1 MREYGIRFLRQPNSH
16 AGSFGLKRIAMVIR
30 CWGSRGSIPVSGKQY
45 VRYGGDTTCLEIRSK
60 DNEIIIVDA
69 GTGIRRLGN
78 KLMKEGLFHYHLVFT
93 HAHWDHVLGMPF
105 FKPIYLPQTKF
116 RVLKCP
122 FPSYVGKIFSRVMG
136 APNFPVSFS
145 DIKSEFIYEKACSMS
160 FEVGSV
166 TIEHIALSHPNT
178 GSGYKFTEDGKS
190 FVFLTDNELELVHP
204 GGLPYSCYA
213 EFCKGADLLFHD
225 AEYMPHEYDMVRGWG
240 HSTYTKAIE
249 MAIEAGVKR
258 LGMFHLNQDRTDR
271 EVDKMVKL
279 ARKMIAEQGA
289 DLECFA
295 VGADAEFR
303 V

>member
-1 MREYGIRFLRQPNSH
+1 MY
-16 AGSFGLKRIAMVIR
+16 IR

-45 VRYGGDTTCLEIRSK
+45 VRYGGDTTCLEIRTQS
-60 DNEIIIVDA
+60 DDIIIVDA

-78 KLMKEGLFHYHLVFT
+78 KLMKEGRFQYHLVFT

-105 FKPIYLPQTKF
+105 FKPIYLPQTQF

-145 DIKSEFIYEKACSMS
+145 DVKSEFIYEKACSLS

-166 TIEHIALSHPNT
+166 TIEHITLSHPNT
-178 GSGYKFTEDGKS
+178 GSGYRFTENGKS

-204 GGLPYSCYA
+204 GGLPYQSYM

-225 AEYMPHEYDMVRGWG
+225 AEYTPQEYEQVRSWG
-240 HSTYTKAIE
+240 HSTYAKAVE
-249 MAIEAGVKR
+249 LAIEAGVKT
-258 LGMFHLNQDRTDR
+258 LGMFHINQDRTDR

-279 ARKMIAEQGA
+279 ARKMIAEKGV

-295 VGADAEFR
+295 VGADAEFWL
-303 V
+303 